1 MNDPFPSPHLRD
13 PVLADHFAAFGFCT
27 LPLIDGEASDALRR
41 VFDTMFGGGGEGF
54 LSTVMQP
61 AALRRAAHDQIVP
74 HVASA
79 LGRHLSNHRI
89 AMCSFVARYPGSDQ
103 SDLPLHQDWSFVD
116 ERFAR
121 SMSVWIPLQA
131 VDRTNG
137 CMTIVPASH
146 RHDQPARGIGSGFR
160 YRELEP
166 HLRARHLVDQPL
178 ARGEAILF
186 EHRLIHGSRSNLGI
200 DLRLAVGIV
209 LVPSHVPLT
218 MGIPRADG
226 NYAFSRVEDDFLLD
240 ADFAAMIRAA
250 RDRPGKGQL

>member
-1 MNDPFPSPHLRD
+1 M
-13 PVLADHFAAFGFCT
+13 GFCT
-27 LPLIDGEASDALRR
+27 LPLIDGEAAKTLRH
-41 VFDTMFGGGGEGF
+41 VFSSMFGLDREGF

-61 AALRRAAHDQIVP
+61 ASLRRAAHNQILP
-74 HVASA
+74 QVAPA

-116 ERFAR
+116 ERCAR

-146 RHDQPARGIGSGFR
+146 RHAQPARGIGSGFR

-166 HLRARHLVDQPL
+166 RLRARHLVDQPL

-186 EHRLIHGSRSNLGI
+186 DHRLIHGSRSNLGSSP
-200 DLRLAVGIV
+200 RLAVGIV
-209 LVPSHVPLT
+209 LVPSQLPLT
-218 MGIPRADG
+218 MGIPRGDG
-226 NYAFSRVEDDFLLD
+226 DYAFSRVEDDFLLD
-240 ADFAAMIRAA
+240 EDFVAMIRGA
-250 RDRPGKGQL
+250 